1 MYTIKIKNGGLLG
14 CVSMND
20 SKPYVVG
27 FSNLQT
33 VAKVTNILTIPPR
46 LTLKR
51 KHTID
56 VTDGVKGGLLDMGI
70 SEFAFNKI
78 NIDVEAELSIE
89 KSIKSHPINLEIQ
102 INLMEDSDFIFM
114 SFQNNVGL
122 IIPYEEMSED
132 AKFLKF
138 KANVIEP
145 SGDTEIFKQM
155 LNKDF

>member
-1 MYTIKIKNGGLLG
+1 MFTIKTKNGGLLG
-14 CVSMND
+14 CMND

-33 VAKVTNILTIPPR
+33 VSKVTNILTMPPK
-46 LTLKR
+46 LTLTR

-56 VTDGVKGGLLDMGI
+56 VTDGVKDGLTEMGI
-70 SEFAFNKI
+70 NEFAFNTI

-89 KSIKSHPINLEIQ
+89 KNVMSHPINLDIQ
-102 INLMEDSDFIFM
+102 IDLMEHSDFIFM

-132 AKFLKF
+132 DHSLVF
-138 KANVIEP
+138 KANVIDP

-155 LNKDF
+155 LSKDFE